1 VKNIST
7 LVRGTNGRAVNTE
20 SDCADLIMWYVECTD
35 RRVVE
40 TKLTV
45 VADDGRE
52 IAISIPSSQSRK
64 VDVRVQP
71 EPARNY
77 CCAF

>member
-1 VKNIST
+1 M
-7 LVRGTNGRAVNTE
+7 VRGKNGRAINTE

-52 IAISIPSSQSRK
+52 IAISIPTGRSGK
-64 VDVRVQP
+64 PAVRVQA